1 MLIQKNLIF
10 FGYSKTVHRR
20 GSNTYLYCCLIRYN
34 SWPNLE
40 KVSKVVIM
48 HFVPFMILL
57 KLFLEQTA

>member
-10 FGYSKTVHRR
+10 CGYSETEHLR
-20 GSNTYLYCCLIRYN
+20 GPNTYLYCCLITYN

-48 HFVPFMILL
+48 HFVPVMILL
-57 KLFLEQTA
+57 KLFLEQTT

>member
-40 KVSKVVIM
+40 KFSKVVIM

-57 KLFLEQTA
+57 